1 MGRAGVV
8 FVHNAVVPVCR
19 KKGNRPMSICETI
32 GAARAGVRDVVTI
45 VQFDR
50 VTDAA
55 EVMCRNRVGS
65 LVVVA
70 AYDDETMVGIISE
83 RDVLQ
88 WIRDASIETF
98 FQKVSDVMTRKVVF
112 CEADL
117 PLDEGWKLMKKNE
130 IRHLPVV
137 SDGIAV
143 AMLSARDL
151 LDHHQA

>member
-1 MGRAGVV
+1 
-8 FVHNAVVPVCR
+8 
-19 KKGNRPMSICETI
+19 MSICETI
-32 GAARAGVRDVVTI
+32 GATRAGVRDIVTI

-55 EVMCRNRVGS
+55 EVMCKNCVGS

-70 AYDDETMVGIISE
+70 AYNDETMVGIISE
-83 RDVLQ
+83 RDILQ
-88 WIRDASIETF
+88 WISSASPATF
-98 FQKVSDVMTRKVVF
+98 FQKVEDVMTRKVVF

-117 PLDEGWKLMKKNE
+117 PLDEAWKLMKKNR